1 MATFKKIYGINGT
14 NISTTFNVD
23 GKMVRV
29 EFSGGV
35 PNGPSRV
42 LAHFSTTD
50 KALQNAIEADLR
62 FGETIFTER
71 VIEIK
76 DKARVSKNGKKKE
89 YRYITRFQDAANLL
103 ATEYNVPID
112 SITNRRE
119 LMKAAEKA
127 GVGFPNMR

>member
-14 NISTTFNVD
+14 NVSTTFNVK
-23 GKMVRV
+23 GRIVRV

-42 LAHFSTTD
+42 LAHFSTSD
-50 KALQNAIEADLR
+50 KALQDAIESDQR

-76 DKARVSKNGKKKE
+76 EKARVTKKGKVKE

-103 ATEYNVPID
+103 ATECGVPID

-127 GVGFPNMR
+127 GISFPNMR